1 MQIIRLLEFGMR
13 NVKSKNGLLRILGNI
28 SISIAEN
35 YARRIERKSDRRQKK
50 SAIWNKEHS
59 ERVEKEIW
67 KKISE
72 KEKIDFPDC
81 RRKKK

>member
-13 NVKSKNGLLRILGNI
+13 NVKSKNGLLRILGSI

-35 YARRIERKSDRRQKK
+35 YARR
-50 SAIWNKEHS
+50 
-59 ERVEKEIW
+59 IW